1 MKNVPNMA
9 KNTSV
14 MPPEDTANRGFWK
27 RCRSSIGC
35 RLRSSQ
41 KQNPTST
48 TAANENHTIDAVLNQ
63 PWCGPSMMA

>member
-1 MKNVPNMA
+1 MPNMA

-14 MPPEDTANRGFWK
+14 MPPDDTAKRGFWN

-35 RLRSSQ
+35 RLRHSQ
-41 KQNPTST
+41 NTNATST
-48 TAANENHTIDAVLNQ
+48 TAARPNHSADDALSH